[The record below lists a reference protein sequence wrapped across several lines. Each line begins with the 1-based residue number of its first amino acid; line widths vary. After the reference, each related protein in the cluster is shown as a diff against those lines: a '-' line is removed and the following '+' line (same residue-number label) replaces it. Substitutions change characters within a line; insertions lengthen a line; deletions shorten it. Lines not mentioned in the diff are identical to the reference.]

1 VKNLRFVWIDDKKSK
16 VEQYRS
22 VIEAGVEGQKASL
35 ELIEVNNDVLGKLSG
50 WCSANKSRPP
60 NLIIIDHVFTMA
72 LPFGLKGS
80 SVAHLLRSELPR
92 IPMVCVTAMYDK
104 RNSFDQED
112 ISEYTALFRYQ
123 SLNDRLEYLFVIARD
138 FPKLHPPDSKVR
150 EHFISA
156 LKPPVRDKVDL
167 NQVLPDEFR
176 SEQHTTTEHRVA
188 RWVFNVFLPRPGFLY
203 DRLYTA
209 TLLGLTIEGFSKV
222 EDKFDKAKYKGVFA
236 TNSEPK
242 WWSSAVRKR
251 LYELA
256 GEDSPDLPQY
266 AGRSLPGI
274 TPADYSVCYVSK
286 KTEPPPDAIVSADST
301 SAAKLHVVCRQYSDR
316 NPSDIGVTP
325 GFETRLILKRTGK

>member
-1 VKNLRFVWIDDKKSK
+1 MKILRFVWIDDKKSK
-16 VEQYRS
+16 VEQYRP
-22 VIEAGVEGQKASL
+22 VIEAGVEGQKTSL
-35 ELIEVNNDVLGKLSG
+35 ELIEVNSDLLGRLNE

-60 NLIIIDHVFTMA
+60 DLIIIDHIFTMS

-92 IPMVCVTAMYDK
+92 VPMVCVTAMFD
-104 RNSFDQED
+104 RANSFDQED

-123 SLNDRLEYLFVIARD
+123 HLNDRLEELSAIARD
-138 FPKLHPPDSKVR
+138 FPKLHPTTANAR

-156 LKPPVRDKVDL
+156 LKPPGRDRVDL
-167 NQVLPDEFR
+167 NQILPDEFQ

-188 RWVFNVFLPRPGFLY
+188 RWIFDVFLRRPGFLY
-203 DRLYTA
+203 DRLYAA
-209 TLLGLTIEGFSKV
+209 TLLGLTVNGFSKV
-222 EDKFDKAKYKGVFA
+222 ENKFDRAKYKGVFA

-242 WWSSAVRKR
+242 WWSSAVRKL

-256 GEDSPDLPQY
+256 GEGSPDIPQY

-274 TPADYSVCYVSK
+274 SPADYSVCYVSK

-301 SAAKLHVVCRQYSDR
+301 SSAKLHVVRRMYSDR